1 MNKIAKFL
9 HKANKQ
15 VEVKDGFVFVF
26 GTEEELDVY
35 VDFFDDNDWLYVNN
49 TTYKKPIS
57 KLSDRDKMK
66 LKTDFFFDINESKDN
81 HQILQYYKTLDK
93 NFHYF
98 DAKDIIILTNAFQF
112 NLSDYPVKLKNLI
125 KKQTGVLKGN
135 HYIIKFDDI
144 SKNNLNQ
151 IFDMMHTLDSE
162 MGSKYD

>member
-66 LKTDFFFDINESKDN
+66 LKTDFFFGG
-81 HQILQYYKTLDK
+81 Q
-93 NFHYF
+93 
-98 DAKDIIILTNAFQF
+98 
-112 NLSDYPVKLKNLI
+112 
-125 KKQTGVLKGN
+125 
-135 HYIIKFDDI
+135 
-144 SKNNLNQ
+144 
-151 IFDMMHTLDSE
+151 
-162 MGSKYD
+162 